1 MSSPFVRLFVIVVV
15 ASSCGTELADPQLAL
30 SDSAKVNKI
39 GATWYFVSPVVT
51 TFPSNAAQV
60 QYAVRVRD
68 TSGAFMATPVS
79 QTVTYGGAPTQV
91 EVPLVLKTQI
101 PAGVTVTLILEV
113 MGMSWNGFEE
123 GLTVKS
129 QNYTFVTR

>member
-1 MSSPFVRLFVIVVV
+1 MSSHFVRLFVLVVV
-15 ASSCGTELADPQLAL
+15 ASSCGGELGDPALAL
-30 SDSAKVNKI
+30 SDTAKVNKV
-39 GATWYFVSPVVT
+39 GSTWYFVSPVVT

-79 QTVTYGGAPTQV
+79 QTVTYSSTPTQV
-91 EVPLVLKTQI
+91 EVPLVLKPQI
-101 PAGVTVTLILEV
+101 PAGLTVTLVLEV

-123 GLTVKS
+123 GLTIKS
-129 QNYTFVTR
+129 QTYSFVTR